1 MVVTGTINHRINPE
15 EQSAF
20 PGPPSMEKR
29 FLLSSIQRRPDF
41 ISGIGFFGFYLFVL
55 TINEM

>member
-1 MVVTGTINHRINPE
+1 
-15 EQSAF
+15 
-20 PGPPSMEKR
+20 MEKR

-41 ISGIGFFGFYLFVL
+41 ISGTGFFGFYLFVL